1 LEHARGRTREAM
13 AYLFE
18 AIKMAPYHV
27 QTYKE
32 LSDIY
37 RELNQMEKSFEFK
50 MLAALLADN
59 KTTAEEWDDIADM
72 AESFNRLELAIACL
86 AKGFI
91 TLILYLTKIYFSNL
105 EFLIRNK
112 EQCPLSYKYYINKL

>member
-1 LEHARGRTREAM
+1 M